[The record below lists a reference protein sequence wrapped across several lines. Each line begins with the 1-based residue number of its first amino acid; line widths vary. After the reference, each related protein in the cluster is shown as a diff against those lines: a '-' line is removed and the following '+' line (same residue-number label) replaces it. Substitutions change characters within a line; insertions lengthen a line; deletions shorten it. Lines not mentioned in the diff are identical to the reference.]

1 MFRILLNIAVFKAEM
16 FWPDSWLE
24 VNVTRETNESFV
36 HAKIIII
43 IVLMFEFCMHAIK
56 TISCNVW
63 VFFILASKNCGDFT
77 ES

>member
-1 MFRILLNIAVFKAEM
+1 MFRILLNIAVCKAEM

-43 IVLMFEFCMHAIK
+43 IVLMFEFCMHALK
-56 TISCNVW
+56 TMSSNVFYIS
-63 VFFILASKNCGDFT
+63 I
-77 ES
+77 